1 MSLNIL
7 SQKKIRKMKAKW
19 PKDSPEEYEELERT
33 LMKKILQN
41 KEENIKGTVRI
52 IAGTAKNTQ
61 LAIPKNTRPLTD
73 RLKTTIF
80 DVLSSDIYKKTVLDL
95 YAGTGSFGLEALSRG
110 ASSATFVDASKS
122 AFKVLEQNVQKA
134 GLENKA
140 LVIKEKVEDF
150 LSNKDN
156 LEETYDII
164 FLDPP
169 YKKFSNRNITEIEN
183 ILNMSKTM
191 LPGFKVKNKKKFK
204 GALILKHPRKYPV
217 LDLELDRLLKIETYD
232 FGLNAVS
239 IYIVGDKNIA

>member
-1 MSLNIL
+1 MSLNIQ

-19 PKDSPEEYEELERT
+19 RKDSPEEYEEMEKN
-33 LMKKILQN
+33 LMKKVLQN

-95 YAGTGSFGLEALSRG
+95 YAGAGSFGLEALSRG
-110 ASSATFVDASKS
+110 ASSATFVDTSKS
-122 AFKVLEQNVQKA
+122 AFKILNQNIQKT
-134 GLENKA
+134 GLEDKSI
-140 LVIKEKVEDF
+140 VIKEKVEDF
-150 LSNKDN
+150 LGNKQN

-169 YKKFSNRNITEIEN
+169 YKKFNKKNIAEIEN
-183 ILNMSKTM
+183 ILNMSKVM
-191 LPGFKVKNKKKFK
+191 LPGLKENNKKKFK

-217 LDLELDRLLKIETYD
+217 IDLKLDRLIKIETYN

-239 IYIVGDKNIA
+239 IYIVNKKALA

>member
-1 MSLNIL
+1 MSLNIQ

-19 PKDSPEEYEELERT
+19 RKSDPEEYEQMEKS

-80 DVLSSDIYKKTVLDL
+80 DVLSSDIYKKKVLDL
-95 YAGTGSFGLEALSRG
+95 YAGAGSFGLEALSRG
-110 ASSATFVDASKS
+110 ASSATLVDASKS
-122 AFKVLEQNVQKA
+122 ASKVLEQNVQKT
-134 GLENKA
+134 GLENNA
-140 LVIKEKVEDF
+140 LIIKEKVEDF
-150 LSNKDN
+150 LSNKNN

-169 YKKFSNRNITEIEN
+169 YKKFNRKNLYEIEN

-191 LPGFKVKNKKKFK
+191 LPGFKKNNKKKFK
-204 GALILKHPRKYPV
+204 GALILKHPRKYP
-217 LDLELDRLLKIETYD
+217 LIDLELNGLLKIETYD

-239 IYIVGDKNIA
+239 IYIVGKKALA